1 MIRYLENIN
10 NIDIPI
16 LFITGQTK
24 TENNQ
29 LIIDAYEEDLWFH
42 LNDYPSAHIIAVVH
56 DLTFTKK
63 QLLHI
68 MKRGACLLKSISR
81 YKYQTN
87 LSINCTRIKNVELT
101 NVLGTVM
108 MSTFKTIII

>member
-16 LFITGQTK
+16 LFIAGQTK

-42 LNDYPSAHIIAVVH
+42 LNDYP
-56 DLTFTKK
+56 
-63 QLLHI
+63 
-68 MKRGACLLKSISR
+68 
-81 YKYQTN
+81 
-87 LSINCTRIKNVELT
+87 
-101 NVLGTVM
+101 
-108 MSTFKTIII
+108 